1 MFQNKMTLQLF
12 TIIKYMSNIN
22 SNNSKKHYLLSKNLK
37 IRNVSV
43 RSEELGIGSPIVL
56 GCIGGVVII
65 IILMIWIYVYCYNAN
80 PPQRIQVSLKKEQP
94 NQIDLTID
102 QSKAKFCRNESKL
115 IAKNEKVNDNSIIK
129 QDLSFE
135 NKIFVSNIGKIRL
148 KKTKEFENSGN
159 KTNNKL
165 NYEEKKNELLTS
177 LDKKK
182 IERKYATISNS
193 KNPIHRSS
201 DNLVGYTNDKL
212 EYPIEKKVIEEFYKI
227 DHIDIQLQDLSKN
240 PISNEIVIN
249 KADKISYRDRYKME
263 KRISKGENL
272 GDEEYEQKEES
283 SMQNNVDKNNL
294 QPLEEDIISDFK
306 ERTKNFNYEIFK
318 KSTLDFEEE
327 SIARGKLKKKKT
339 VDFK

>member
-1 MFQNKMTLQLF
+1 MTFQLF
-12 TIIKYMSNIN
+12 TFIKYLTTIN
-22 SNNSKKHYLLSKNLK
+22 SNNSKKHYLLSKNFK

-56 GCIGGVVII
+56 GCIGGVVVI

-80 PPQRIQVSLKKEQP
+80 PPQRIQVSHKKEQP
-94 NQIDLTID
+94 NQIDLSID
-102 QSKAKFCRNESKL
+102 QSKAKICRNESKL
-115 IAKNEKVNDNSIIK
+115 IEKNEKVNDNSIIR

-135 NKIFVSNIGKIRL
+135 NKIFMSNIGL
-148 KKTKEFENSGN
+148 KKTIEFEISGN
-159 KTNNKL
+159 KNNNKL
-165 NYEEKKNELLTS
+165 NYDEKKREILTS
-177 LDKKK
+177 LDEKK
-182 IERKYATISNS
+182 IERKYATMSNS

-212 EYPIEKKVIEEFYKI
+212 EYPTEKKVIREIYKI
-227 DHIDIQLQDLSKN
+227 DHIDIQLQDFSKN
-240 PISNEIVIN
+240 PNSNGIVIN

-263 KRISKGENL
+263 KRISKDENL
-272 GDEEYEQKEES
+272 EDEEYEQKEQS
-283 SMQNNVDKNNL
+283 SRQNNADKNNL

-327 SIARGKLKKKKT
+327 SIARRKSKKKKT

>member
-1 MFQNKMTLQLF
+1 MINW
-12 TIIKYMSNIN
+12 NI
-22 SNNSKKHYLLSKNLK
+22 LLK
-37 IRNVSV
+37 I
-43 RSEELGIGSPIVL
+43 
-56 GCIGGVVII
+56 
-65 IILMIWIYVYCYNAN
+65 
-80 PPQRIQVSLKKEQP
+80 
-94 NQIDLTID
+94 T
-102 QSKAKFCRNESKL
+102 
-115 IAKNEKVNDNSIIK
+115 
-129 QDLSFE
+129 
-135 NKIFVSNIGKIRL
+135 
-148 KKTKEFENSGN
+148 
-159 KTNNKL
+159 
-165 NYEEKKNELLTS
+165 
-177 LDKKK
+177 
-182 IERKYATISNS
+182 
-193 KNPIHRSS
+193 
-201 DNLVGYTNDKL
+201 
-212 EYPIEKKVIEEFYKI
+212 VIEEFYKI
-227 DHIDIQLQDLSKN
+227 DNIDIQLQDLSKN